1 MSYGSYPAGDRY
13 STEGERQ
20 PAYNFDVAKN
30 MSDSDKGSAVGSLAG
45 VGIFFQQDSDTN
57 EVFVKTIV
65 KGGSA
70 DRSGVL
76 RVGDV
81 VVRVDHDDVEG
92 QPLSTLRSRILGNQG
107 SYVTLGFRRREG
119 AETTY
124 YDVPLMRGSPE
135 YFESLRATQP
145 LQDEIERLT
154 RQNSH
159 LKAQRAQDAAE
170 LNGYRTHMDEQR
182 QEFDRKYLAMDEAL
196 VRKDDEIQE
205 LKRQVMQL
213 SEHARE
219 AAHFRSEHE
228 RLKTSMSDDSRR
240 AEERE
245 GLRLHYIEELKH
257 KMEDERMRSEG
268 EIRKAQQ
275 EAQAA
280 RRQTE
285 EAQAR
290 EQRLAE
296 ELRSKGDLERAR
308 RAKEGESRN
317 KFELERRK
325 IQEALKLNQAI
336 GEGLRE
342 VEPQLAHLHAE
353 LFARDTS
360 GISISPSTSTSNFP
374 PQDNN
379 SSAPHPPQGYGG
391 GHGSISTSHNEGDD
405 DTFFMA

>member
-1 MSYGSYPAGDRY
+1 M
-13 STEGERQ
+13 
-20 PAYNFDVAKN
+20 
-30 MSDSDKGSAVGSLAG
+30 
-45 VGIFFQQDSDTN
+45 
-57 EVFVKTIV
+57 
-65 KGGSA
+65 
-70 DRSGVL
+70 
-76 RVGDV
+76 
-81 VVRVDHDDVEG
+81 RVDHDDVEG

-124 YDVPLMRGSPE
+124 YD
-135 YFESLRATQP
+135 
-145 LQDEIERLT
+145 DEIERLT

-182 QEFDRKYLAMDEAL
+182 QEFDRKYLAMDEALVRKVFYPESLNRKYLAMDEAL

-285 EAQAR
+285 EAQFAT
-290 EQRLAE
+290 
-296 ELRSKGDLERAR
+296 GV
-308 RAKEGESRN
+308 
-317 KFELERRK
+317 ELEAERMGEILKAQRAARLRMLRHRR
-325 IQEALKLNQAI
+325 
-336 GEGLRE
+336 
-342 VEPQLAHLHAE
+342 
-353 LFARDTS
+353 
-360 GISISPSTSTSNFP
+360 SP
-374 PQDNN
+374 
-379 SSAPHPPQGYGG
+379 
-391 GHGSISTSHNEGDD
+391 
-405 DTFFMA
+405 